1 MRIYQRTTLIVI
13 SSLFWSMIHSSC
25 RKLIAIP
32 APINTITTT
41 QVFSSETKANAA
53 MAGIYSVMI
62 NGDKV
67 QSVVSAGQSFLS
79 AGLLT
84 IMGGLSSGEM
94 DNYSGSNEPAL
105 NLLST
110 NKLTV
115 YQADKAGMAWETAYK
130 TIYAA
135 NSVIE
140 GIAASTAVA
149 LRDST
154 RKALTGEAKFV
165 RAFNYFYL
173 TNLFGDVP
181 LALTV
186 DFNQTR
192 SMSRTA
198 QQQVYQQIVADLKD
212 AEANMPESYPTGNG
226 ERVRPNKATATALLA
241 RVYLYLGEYANAV
254 AAATTLINNTA
265 VYGLETDLTHVF
277 LKDSREA
284 IWQLKPTTT
293 DASLKN
299 ATPEGYQLLPG
310 IFVTGKTSFMLS
322 GQLLKVFE
330 EGDQR
335 YVAWTDSTDNSY
347 GTGTFPGI
355 THYPSKYKIGSGNA
369 VYGAD
374 AEEYYVVL
382 RLAEMYLVRAEAAA
396 NGGPGGIAAAIADLN
411 IIRHRA
417 GLASLPA
424 NLTVVQVKAA
434 VAKERQTELFAE
446 WGHRWLDLKRTG
458 MAHDVLSAMPV
469 KQPWVGD
476 YQLLYPIP
484 VSEITVN
491 HFLTQNPGY

>member
-13 SSLFWSMIHSSC
+13 SSLLGSMIHSSC

-32 APINTITTT
+32 APVNTITTT
-41 QVFSSETKANAA
+41 QVFSTEAKANAA
-53 MAGIYSVMI
+53 MAGIYSIMI
-62 NGDKV
+62 NGDQV
-67 QSVVSAGQSFLS
+67 QNTSVAGQSFFS

-94 DNYSGSNEPAL
+94 YNYFGTGEQAL
-105 NLLST
+105 YLLST
-110 NKLTV
+110 NKLTI
-115 YQADKAGMAWETAYK
+115 YQADKAGIAWKTAYK

-140 GIAASTAVA
+140 GIAASTAA
-149 LRDST
+149 SLRDST

-165 RAFNYFYL
+165 RAFAYFYL

-192 SMSRTA
+192 NMTRTP
-198 QQQVYQQIVADLKD
+198 QQQVYQQIVSDLKD
-212 AEANMPESYPTGNG
+212 AEENLPVSYPTGNG
-226 ERVRPNKATATALLA
+226 ERVRANKATATALLA
-241 RVYLYLGEYANAV
+241 RVYLYLGEYDNAV
-254 AAATTLINNTA
+254 AAATTLINNSETYA
-265 VYGLETDLTHVF
+265 LETDLTHVF

-284 IWQLKPTTT
+284 IWQLKQAVT
-293 DASLKN
+293 DVSLKN
-299 ATPEGYQLLPG
+299 ATPEGYQLLPAVF
-310 IFVTGKTSFMLS
+310 ITGSSHFALS
-322 GQLLKVFE
+322 DQLLKVFE

-335 YVAWTDSTDNSY
+335 YVVWTDSTNNTNI
-347 GTGTFPGI
+347 TGTIPGT
-355 THYPSKYKIGSGNA
+355 THYPSKYKIGSGNGA
-369 VYGAD
+369 YGAD
-374 AEEYYVVL
+374 AKEYYVVF

-396 NGGPGGIAAAIADLN
+396 NGGPGGTAAAMADLN
-411 IIRHRA
+411 VIRHRA
-417 GLASLPA
+417 GLESLPA
-424 NLTVVQVKAA
+424 TLTTVQVKAA

-458 MAHDVLSAMPV
+458 MAHDVLSAIPM
-469 KQPWVGD
+469 KQPWSGD

-484 VSEITVN
+484 VSEITAN